1 MILISVQNVQKG
13 FGAHEVL
20 RDVTSSLQKGEKMGL
35 VGVNGCGKTTLMR
48 MLSGE
53 EWEDNYWKQIFLRP

>member
-20 RDVTSSLQKGEKMGL
+20 RDVTFSLQKGEKMGL
-35 VGVNGCGKTTLMR
+35 IGVNGCGKPR
-48 MLSGE
+48 
-53 EWEDNYWKQIFLRP
+53 

>member
-20 RDVTSSLQKGEKMGL
+20 RDVTFSLQKGEKMGQRAEAPSHGSRRIGIHRSRR
-35 VGVNGCGKTTLMR
+35 VR
-48 MLSGE
+48 
-53 EWEDNYWKQIFLRP
+53 R

>member
-1 MILISVQNVQKG
+1 MYIQPS
-13 FGAHEVL
+13 
-20 RDVTSSLQKGEKMGL
+20 KGEKMGL

-53 EWEDNYWKQIFLRP
+53 EQPTAGPSI